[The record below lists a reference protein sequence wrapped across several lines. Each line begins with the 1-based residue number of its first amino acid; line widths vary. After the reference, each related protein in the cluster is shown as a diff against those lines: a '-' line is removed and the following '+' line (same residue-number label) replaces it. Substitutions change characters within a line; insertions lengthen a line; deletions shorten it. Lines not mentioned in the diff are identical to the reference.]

1 MRRRRGGIRRAVTAA
16 PRAISFLSWQ
26 KRYGR
31 KDRWTPNSADAQ
43 KRHFDSA
50 CHSPIARPSR
60 NALRA
65 AVESGFPSAR
75 YTIRVVLFAP
85 IEYLTYE
92 SRKAVL
98 PARAALRIARN
109 NFPCKGHPKQAQ
121 SISTTT
127 PVWQIRICTA
137 FCKSKNNFSTNQTPG
152 KIQGRGPQ
160 PPSWSF

>member
-1 MRRRRGGIRRAVTAA
+1 MARDASGGSFFCTNRCGMPPAA
-16 PRAISFLSWQ
+16 YFFLACQ
-26 KRYGR
+26 KKVCKKETLEYEIALSRL
-31 KDRWTPNSADAQ
+31 

-50 CHSPIARPSR
+50 YHSPMARPAR

-75 YTIRVVLFAP
+75 YAVQIASFAP
-85 IEYLTYE
+85 VEYLTYE
-92 SRKAVL
+92 IRSVPNIKRLVGADAPV
-98 PARAALRIARN
+98 
-109 NFPCKGHPKQAQ
+109 HPTSPQ

-137 FCKSKNNFSTNQTPG
+137 FCRSKNNFSTNQTPG

>member
-1 MRRRRGGIRRAVTAA
+1 MARDASGGSFFCTNRCGMPPAA
-16 PRAISFLSWQ
+16 YFFLACQ
-26 KRYGR
+26 KKVCKKETLEYEIALSRL
-31 KDRWTPNSADAQ
+31 

-50 CHSPIARPSR
+50 YHSPMARPAR

-75 YTIRVVLFAP
+75 YAVQIASFAP
-85 IEYLTYE
+85 VEYLTYE
-92 SRKAVL
+92 IRSVPNIKRLVGADAPV
-98 PARAALRIARN
+98 
-109 NFPCKGHPKQAQ
+109 HPTSPQ